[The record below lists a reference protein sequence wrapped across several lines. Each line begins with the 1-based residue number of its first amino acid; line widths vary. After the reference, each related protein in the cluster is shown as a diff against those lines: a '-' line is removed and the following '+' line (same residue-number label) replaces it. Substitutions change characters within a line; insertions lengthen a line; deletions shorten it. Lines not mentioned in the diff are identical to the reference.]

1 LKAGLG
7 KGELSRVW
15 LWIAREEMRRER
27 EEEGEGDL
35 VLARSYLNEVMG
47 VQEDKEVSTSVLL

>member
-1 LKAGLG
+1 
-7 KGELSRVW
+7 
-15 LWIAREEMRRER
+15 MRRER